1 MKQLIRVAI
10 AASVVMVFTPGCSK
24 DEKTVSPPAPGNE
37 FLTTVR
43 ITATN
48 AADASDV
55 QTASITDTTIISNPA
70 DSINH
75 PGMTLKANAVYTV
88 TVQFLDET
96 TKPAGNITDDIY
108 ARRNYHLICWEP
120 ENGLQLAVQRTDLD
134 TNTPALEIGLQ
145 DKFTVGAASTG
156 TLNLQLRHQP
166 NAKNGSCSPGSSDAD
181 VNFNIT
187 IK

>member
-1 MKQLIRVAI
+1 MKQFIRACMAV
-10 AASVVMVFTPGCSK
+10 SVVVLFMPGCSK
-24 DEKTVSPPAPGNE
+24 DERTVSPPAPGNE

-48 AADASDV
+48 TADASDV
-55 QTASITDTTIISNPA
+55 QAASVTDTTLIASPA

-75 PGMTLKANAVYTV
+75 PAMALKANAVYTV
-88 TVQFLDET
+88 TVEFLDET
-96 TKPAGNITDDIY
+96 AKPAGNITDDIY

-120 ENGLQLAVQRTDLD
+120 QNGLQLAIQRTDLD

-145 DKFTVGAASTG
+145 DKFSTGAAGTG
-156 TLNLQLRHQP
+156 KLNLQLRHQP
-166 NAKNGSCSPGSSDAD
+166 NAKNGDCAPGSSDAD
-181 VNFNIT
+181 VNFTIT